1 MAVYNRDEEMQDGN
15 GAEIEAA
22 VMVVDVDSGQVSIV
36 QMQRLTLLALVSLFR
51 RFASCRRSVLGSVV
65 GTLINAHPSS
75 FLGATKIPITRL
87 VSSNTDKTGKFL
99 HWQYFFP
106 ISVIPRITFRL
117 AGQCLG
123 RKTCSHRA
131 QIENDSV

>member
-51 RFASCRRSVLGSVV
+51 RFASCRRSVALSLGSVV
-65 GTLINAHPSS
+65 DTQINAHPSS

-87 VSSNTDKTGKFL
+87 VSSNTD
-99 HWQYFFP
+99 
-106 ISVIPRITFRL
+106 
-117 AGQCLG
+117 
-123 RKTCSHRA
+123 
-131 QIENDSV
+131 

>member
-51 RFASCRRSVLGSVV
+51 RFASL
-65 GTLINAHPSS
+65 
-75 FLGATKIPITRL
+75 
-87 VSSNTDKTGKFL
+87 
-99 HWQYFFP
+99 
-106 ISVIPRITFRL
+106 
-117 AGQCLG
+117 
-123 RKTCSHRA
+123 
-131 QIENDSV
+131 